1 MEKPGYKL
9 IIRALVQRNNEWL
22 NLKSMLLKCILLL
35 TLTSLDLKNNCTDKA
50 ALPLVY
56 VLDSSSLT

>member
-35 TLTSLDLKNNCTDKA
+35 TLTSLDLKNN
-50 ALPLVY
+50 LPLVY